1 MSMYKSYKT
10 DEQLEKNGIRVLFA
24 EDEICLTLARAGG
37 QNAGFQKALAANL
50 KPYRRALQ
58 SETLSDKK
66 ANELLMKTFAE
77 SVVLRWET
85 RAEDGTY
92 REGIEV
98 EGKTELQPVTVEN
111 MVAVFQA
118 LPDLFEDIKAEASRL
133 SNYRKVEREEDAK
146 NSQSS

>member
-37 QNAGFQKALAANL
+37 QNAGFQKSLAANL

-77 SVVLRWET
+77 SVVLKWET
-85 RAEDGTY
+85 RVDGIY

-98 EGKTELQPVTVEN
+98 EGKTELQPATVEN